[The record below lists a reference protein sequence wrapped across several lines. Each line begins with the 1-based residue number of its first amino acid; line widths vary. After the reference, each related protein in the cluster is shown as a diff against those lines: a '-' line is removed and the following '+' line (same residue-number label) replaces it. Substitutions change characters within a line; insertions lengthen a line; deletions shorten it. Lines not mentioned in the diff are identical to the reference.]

1 MNRIKQSIAVQRQIP
16 EHIRENYPAF
26 VEFVKVY
33 YDFLEQ
39 SQAQNLEQ
47 IRDIDTTLEEFI
59 DRFKSELAKNIP
71 VELAGDKRLLL
82 KHLREFYLSR
92 GSEASFQFLFNAL
105 FSKDSS
111 LFYPSTQILRASD
124 GKWIQEIS
132 IFVRLNEGTESLHI
146 ASGKFVTINTGTK
159 TLTTFVN
166 AVNQYSN
173 NIFEVYIESQFA
185 SIVAIGS
192 QVSVTVDGVT
202 YSGTSLK
209 CPSKVKIYKAGRGF
223 KVGDL
228 FNLKTQLGE
237 GCLIKVTKIDTVG
250 AIKAVQILRFGLAY
264 ETTFYS
270 YLSSKD
276 LEAIEYIH
284 PIHTGPYVPGR
295 PAYNERSGGFIDY
308 GFASKQTYMYYD
320 ENITVGSND
329 RRSDRYFADAS
340 YVGDIETQFFAE
352 DVKNPIDED
361 LAIIQVDLGAVA
373 RYPGYYSSADGFISD
388 EIYIQDGNYYQA
400 FSYVIRVEE
409 ELRKYADIVKALV
422 HPSGMK
428 MFAEYNIFK
437 ELKLS
442 AVNTILSNKLQ
453 LPLDTNSPSTAYI
466 TDGGVNYN
474 QYIATVVN
482 QQITYTP
489 APNASKVFKS
499 KAAYFM
505 TKRHIDSALANHNK
519 TQKAYTKN
527 IKENVNKLDLIV
539 KHVFKPIAE
548 NVNSNADII
557 IKAYLKKITDNPL
570 QLSKQQKGYT
580 KPLSEKVNNQEN
592 ISKAYSKNVPND
604 NVNNSDNNT
613 KGFYSNKVDVINNA
627 LTVFNHLQ
635 KLVLETNSV
644 DDANTLLFFKNLK
657 DNINNSDSNVSHFYK
672 NIETS
677 LDELLDV
684 IEKYSEKPIDEL
696 LTAEETLITKEL
708 QKQLQD
714 LIIHTDSSYLEYN
727 KNVFEEQIIT
737 HTIEK
742 DIASLKEDALNILL
756 QYEYLIDKSI
766 DDETRHAETHYLEA
780 FKNITESISNLEDK
794 LYFFEKT
801 ISETVNIE
809 ELISNLV
816 EKPFIDE
823 PLLLNDVFTSLYS
836 KYNQE
841 ELTILDL
848 VMITR
853 LQLFEEFFNVQ
864 EQYSA
869 AYEKMLIDGVYSIDD
884 DTSIIDKSLE
894 EPINILITGKL
905 RDNPYDSGDPY
916 GYFAYDEDYQPVT
929 LLS

>member
-39 SQAQNLEQ
+39 TQAQNLEQ

-92 GSEASFQFLFNAL
+92 GSEASFHFLFNAL
-105 FSKDSS
+105 FNKDST

-124 GKWIQEIS
+124 GKWVQEVS
-132 IFVRLNEGTESLHI
+132 VFVQLDEGTDSLHI
-146 ASGKFVTINTGTK
+146 ANGKFVTINTGTK
-159 TLTTFVN
+159 ILTTFVN

-173 NIFEVYIESQFA
+173 NIFEVYIEPQFA
-185 SIVAIGS
+185 LNISVGS
-192 QVSVTVDGVT
+192 KLSVTVDGVT
-202 YSGTSLK
+202 YSGTTLK
-209 CPSKVKIYKAGRGF
+209 CPSKVKIYKSGKGF

-237 GCLIKVTKIDTVG
+237 GCLIKVTKIDTDG

-270 YLSSKD
+270 YLSSKN

-308 GFASKQTYMYYD
+308 GFAARQTYMYYD
-320 ENITVGSND
+320 ENIVVGSSD

-352 DVKNPIDED
+352 DVTNPIDED
-361 LAIIQVDLGAVA
+361 IAIIQVDLGAVA

-442 AVNTILSNKLQ
+442 AVSTILSNKLQ

-466 TDGGVNYN
+466 TDGGFNYD
-474 QYIATVVN
+474 QYVATIVN

-489 APNASKVFKS
+489 APSAGRVFKN

-505 TKRHIDSALANHNK
+505 TKRHIDSALSNHNK
-519 TQKAYTKN
+519 TEKAYTKN
-527 IKENVNKLDLIV
+527 LKENVNKLDLIV

-548 NVNSNADII
+548 NVNSNTDIL
-557 IKAYLKKITDNPL
+557 IKSYLKNMSNTVN
-570 QLSKQQKGYT
+570 QLSKPQKGYT
-580 KPLSEKVNNQEN
+580 KPLIDSVLNSEQ
-592 ISKAYSKNVPND
+592 ISKAYDKNLFNAVTNQD
-604 NVNNSDNNT
+604 IVE
-613 KGFYSNKVDVINNA
+613 KEFFSNKAEVVTNVLAISN
-627 LTVFNHLQ
+627 FLQ
-635 KLVLETNSV
+635 KLVLETNTV
-644 DDANTLLFFKNLK
+644 DDVNISHFYKNLQETIVN
-657 DNINNSDSNVSHFYK
+657 DDVNVSHFYK
-672 NIETS
+672 NLETS
-677 LDELLDV
+677 LNELLDAV
-684 IEKYSEKPIDEL
+684 EKYIEKPISEV
-696 LTAEETLITKEL
+696 LTAEETSFIKEVQKSIQDSITS
-708 QKQLQD
+708 
-714 LIIHTDSSYLEYN
+714 TDSVSSEYN
-727 KNVFEEQIIT
+727 KNVFEEQVIL

-742 DIASLKEDALNILL
+742 DIESLKEDALNILI
-756 QYEYLIDKSI
+756 QYEYLMDKSI
-766 DDETRHAETHYLEA
+766 EDETTHIETHYLEA
-780 FKNITESISNLEDK
+780 FKNITEAIAHLEEK
-794 LYFFEKT
+794 VAFFEKS
-801 ISETVNIE
+801 ISETVNAE
-809 ELISNLV
+809 ELISKLV
-816 EKPFIDE
+816 EKPIIDD
-823 PLLLNDVFTSLYS
+823 PLMLNDVFTSLYS
-836 KYNQE
+836 KYKEE
-841 ELTILDL
+841 ELNILDIIL
-848 VMITR
+848 ITR
-853 LQLFEEFFNVQ
+853 LLLVEDFLNAQ

-869 AYEKMLIDGVYSIDD
+869 AYEKMLSDSVDSISDNNVLNAN
-884 DTSIIDKSLE
+884 KNLE
-894 EPINILITGKL
+894 EPINISIAGKL